1 MAKKVKRDMYFSG
14 QTRVRLDLSIL
25 FRLFKVAGLMNWQN
39 VEDFECRVEEFAWY
53 YTADQEPVFT

>member
-25 FRLFKVAGLMNWQN
+25 FRLFKVAGLMNWRN
-39 VEDFECRVEEFAWY
+39 MEDFECPVEEFAWY